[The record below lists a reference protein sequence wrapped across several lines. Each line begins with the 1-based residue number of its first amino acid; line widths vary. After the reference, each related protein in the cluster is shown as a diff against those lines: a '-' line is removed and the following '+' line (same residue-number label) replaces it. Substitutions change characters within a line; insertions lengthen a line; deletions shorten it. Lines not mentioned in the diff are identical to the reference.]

1 MGKRNSM
8 LTLLKCDLCCMFS
21 TKNAYIFKRHKIRC
35 KRERYTEAHTP
46 NQRPDKVKLKLSGAS
61 LFASASTSKLPK
73 LELQNSDPSSPADES
88 LELPEGSSDGNFKA
102 EEVPPSADSSTEIY
116 RKGNVYCRT
125 YRCPEC
131 TYWTNKSKTFLYH
144 LINTHNKNL
153 SIFVCSFCEYSCK
166 HRHKVQ
172 RHLKLV
178 HRYNIHIDDVKIEY
192 QNEASAANFK
202 SKSPKLP
209 AVSPIKNIA
218 PLKVKIALTTTA
230 GRQAA
235 RGKDI
240 LPVGYE
246 NHIVELTSGGKK
258 LFKCKYCLFNN
269 ADKYRVSKH
278 VQCIHINAKTYKCNI
293 CAFTTVKKKDYY
305 THKSTHSGKAAYVCD
320 ECDYTSD
327 FKPNLD
333 RHRLNH
339 TNSYNIKCKFC
350 TYSCDHEGTVKRHM
364 ANNHTNSAENVSLI
378 FPDADT
384 SVESTIDEAPP
395 HGLKPAVASPNM
407 GKVKSPNS
415 SANISDTDFGG
426 EGIPS
431 LQTVEGSFFCP
442 LCGLKYKRSSDL
454 NRHMK
459 LKHKMTVK
467 QYLRDV
473 DLYRNSTPVV
483 VSNQVELEVEQPH
496 EEEEEE
502 EVAGDGP
509 LDLSVSS
516 KDLDEIMDKDS
527 LKCCYCT
534 YQAKWP
540 SDLQRHMVVHTVE
553 KRYKCPHCN
562 KQYKY
567 VGDLNVHLRRD
578 HKKEPGSVKHVKVPT
593 IPNRKSSPAIFKC
606 PSCSFTSPWK
616 SEVDRHSKLHKGDK
630 PFCCKHC
637 TYQTHWK
644 GDIRRHMYK
653 HHPAVMVDD
662 VILDEVITILA
673 DKLPGKDKEVAE
685 PLDEEKMEVESISS
699 HDTDHMFDGEDED
712 ESDSES
718 SPMKAS
724 PSGLFRC
731 NYCDFVTNAQSKL
744 KAHESTHTNL
754 KQYMCPVCGRRANW
768 KWDIRKHIRKDHHN
782 SPLDVV
788 KLSRQEAEATI
799 QTYMDTMPVVRR
811 EHHLNVPASTEE
823 EPGKPGNSFVCSACD
838 FNSSTR
844 VAVSRHIRNSH
855 SGLNVDIICLVE
867 EDVDDE
873 VQIKIPRMSLPSVH
887 EPRMSTPIAAAN
899 IPTRNLPPFYIA
911 EQGDKD
917 KPYKCVECGKTG
929 NIKADIRKHYHYRH
943 PNQPIRIWYTDE
955 SGTKMLP
962 EEPPIPLNNKRKLSA
977 SSISSM
983 LEHERTPS
991 KNMSNTTEATPEKE
1005 ALEVSH
1011 NRVSA
1016 ASLIKPFMCGDC
1028 GKRSATKADIK
1039 KHYNYI
1045 HPGAEVKVV
1054 YQENPNSPYDRFKS
1068 NCNSSQTTPAS
1079 SPAKSPSPAKRA
1091 SHSYPGG
1098 LPIASADPKVFGYCK
1113 PFQCSDCGR
1122 RSNWKWDLNKHI
1134 RMKHPGSTTAHM
1146 IALTEEE
1153 ARGSHDEYM
1162 AQFSQTTHV
1171 SSAYK
1176 KAVKLEAEKA
1186 PEINNPQSVPSKGVY
1201 KQFKC
1206 SGCPYR
1212 SNWRSDILRHTKRK
1226 HGGRSRLVV
1235 MDTEEAKVSL
1245 MEYNYNPRKKREGDQ
1260 IPQSKHSSGLTN
1272 IWKCGKCPFKNRD
1285 RTVVIN
1291 HLSMH
1296 SVKAYKCSIC
1306 NYATNYRS
1314 SACRHIRVRHHS
1326 ENLSLCRSAIK
1337 CVKQGKDGQVLE
1349 PVENV
1354 EKEDFDWK
1362 DAEPDNF
1369 YDMFKC
1375 KLCGFQSSWRSCV
1388 TRHLREKHKGGGSKG
1403 KVLRVRKYLKDEHKS
1418 NKEVRIADRRFKCEV
1433 CPYRTDKSN
1442 LLQFHMSCHTA
1453 QPNAQ
1458 QVKCPYCPYFVV
1470 AQRLLRQHI
1479 KLHEGNVYPETAT
1492 STKEVVF
1499 SAPTTPVK
1507 SNVVPSISTTPK
1519 RHRCEKCPYT
1529 SNSKNDYLYHK
1540 QFHKPKEN
1548 AEFKCHLCDYWVTH
1562 RRLLKQHMKVH
1573 EIYHA
1578 SPAAKS
1584 TNSSVQSSPCK
1595 SDFSE
1600 SSSIYDM
1607 VQLANYKQKVIA
1619 SKIMPSISQKPLMSP
1634 MKIACSVGNKPGYV
1648 FRNGVYKKL
1657 QKCKK
1662 CPYMTVRLRNLKLH
1676 EMMHNVRVSRAPM
1689 LKCPHCD
1696 YYVGSKGLISHHLK
1710 VHQPGYMADFSD
1722 TTISDLEAMEGG
1734 GADEDVDDK
1743 SDIVDIP
1750 YESKV
1755 DTLYEIARFK
1765 KYSCEKCPY
1774 ASAKRSHYEHHVEL
1788 HGSKQRCG
1796 CRYCDYSVPS
1806 QNLLAQ
1812 HEKLHRTP
1820 NQNLMVAQSLS
1831 NLLQLPE
1838 VPADVALASALP
1850 PLDTKE
1856 SFTVNVTHDHLE
1868 LFENSS
1874 EADSEPKKLYRCD
1887 RCPYANVRRDHLLSH
1902 LKFHMIRS
1910 DLACPYCDYTAAKQ
1924 HLLTQHIKVHFSPLP
1939 ELSNWLAQNG
1949 QMDRMK
1955 QSKEPDITEALYVAQ
1970 LLQGEIKKEASRKSM
1985 EVELSKSEVV
1995 EKMSSAECSLT
2006 DIPSSSSDCQMS
2018 TTEPVAVNP
2027 ASESSAKTQIEGEAE
2042 VKTPTE
2048 DEISASGKPAS
2059 DDGPEAETSETELP
2073 GVVPVNGGPMA
2084 VDPSSEAQVP
2094 VAIQTPAVNGVPEAV
2109 SLPIENGAPSVE
2121 KSQTESG
2128 ILADPAAE
2136 SQVAEVTQEEVKE
2149 PSKDDG
2155 YICQYCDREFSA
2167 SDLLVMHEMQ
2177 HLIGNNFKDYMVEGH
2192 FQTKTENSE
2201 AMTNGDSEN
2210 VEEKGRIEEETIKD
2224 VVVQNGEEKCSQNG
2238 ETPVTPVQ
2246 NGVKDKVTETPKE
2259 SEGSGLGE
2267 GTDNH
2272 LIEEKPMETDQ

>member
-1 MGKRNSM
+1 MGKKNSM
-8 LTLLKCDLCCMFS
+8 LTLLKCDLCSVFS

-35 KRERYTEAHTP
+35 KRERYTEAHAP
-46 NQRPDKVKLKLSGAS
+46 KQDKVKLKLSGAS

-73 LELQNSDPSSPADES
+73 LELQEPSS
-88 LELPEGSSDGNFKA
+88 
-102 EEVPPSADSSTEIY
+102 SADQSVDLNVQTEEEPTAANSQTETY

-144 LINTHNKNL
+144 MIDTHHKNL
-153 SIFVCSFCEYSCK
+153 SIFSCNFCEYACK

-178 HRYNIHIDDVKIEY
+178 HRYNIDIDDVKIEY
-192 QNEASAANFK
+192 QTEMSAANYK
-202 SKSPKLP
+202 SKSPKVP
-209 AVSPIKNIA
+209 AESPVKNIA

-230 GRQAA
+230 SRQAA

-246 NHIVELTSGGKK
+246 NHMVELTSGGQK

-278 VQCIHINAKTYKCNI
+278 VQCIHINARTYKCNI
-293 CAFTTVKKKDYY
+293 CSFTTVKKKDYY
-305 THKSTHSGKAAYVCD
+305 MHKSSHSGKTAYKCM

-339 TNSYNIKCKFC
+339 TNKYSIKCKFC

-395 HGLKPAVASPNM
+395 QGIKAAMASPIPSKQKGPNTSLNM
-407 GKVKSPNS
+407 
-415 SANISDTDFGG
+415 SDTEIAGD
-426 EGIPS
+426 GIPS

-467 QYLRDV
+467 QYLRDI
-473 DLYRNSTPVV
+473 DLYTNTATPVI
-483 VSNQVELEVEQPH
+483 SNQV

-502 EVAGDGP
+502 ADGDGP

-516 KDLDEIMDKDS
+516 NKDLDDSMDKDN

-534 YQAKWP
+534 YHAKWP

-637 TYQTHWK
+637 VYQTHWK

-673 DKLPGKDKEVAE
+673 DKLPGKDKEVGE
-685 PLDEEKMEVESISS
+685 PLDDEKMEVGSNSS
-699 HDTDHMFDGEDED
+699 HDTDHVFDGEDND
-712 ESDSES
+712 DDSDSES
-718 SPMKAS
+718 TPLKPS
-724 PSGLFRC
+724 PSGLYRC
-731 NYCDFVTNAQSKL
+731 NFCDFVTNAQSKL

-754 KQYMCPVCGRRANW
+754 KQYMCPICGRRANW
-768 KWDIRKHIRKDHHN
+768 KWDIRKHIRKDHPV
-782 SPLDVV
+782 SALDVV

-799 QTYMDTMPVVRR
+799 QAYLDTMPVVRR
-811 EHHLNVPASTEE
+811 EHHLNVPTNNEE
-823 EPGKPGNSFVCSACD
+823 EEGEAGKPGNSFVCSACD

-844 VAVSRHIRNSH
+844 VAVSRHIRTAH

-873 VQIKIPRMSLPSVH
+873 IQIKIPRISS
-887 EPRMSTPIAAAN
+887 ESKTSTPVAVADN
-899 IPTRNLPPFYIA
+899 STSNLAPLFNA
-911 EQGDKD
+911 GD
-917 KPYKCVECGKTG
+917 KPYKCVACGKTG

-943 PNQPIRIWYTDE
+943 PNQPIKIWYTDE

-962 EEPPIPLNNKRKLSA
+962 EEPPMPRNNKRKLS
-977 SSISSM
+977 SSFTSNM
-983 LEHERTPS
+983 LDLEKTPG
-991 KNMSNTTEATPEKE
+991 KDIANDTEATPEK
-1005 ALEVSH
+1005 LTPEVVQ

-1045 HPGAEVKVV
+1045 HPGLEVRVV
-1054 YQENPNSPYDRFKS
+1054 YQENPNSPYDRFKPVH
-1068 NCNSSQTTPAS
+1068 NSQTTPAS
-1079 SPAKSPSPAKRA
+1079 SPSKGPSPSKRPYNN
-1091 SHSYPGG
+1091 YPGG

-1146 IALTEEE
+1146 IALTEAE
-1153 ARGSHDEYM
+1153 ARATHDEYM

-1176 KAVKLEAEKA
+1176 RAVLQEAEKV
-1186 PEINNPQSVPSKGVY
+1186 PKTSPQNIPSKGVY

-1212 SNWRSDILRHTKRK
+1212 SNWRSDIVRHTKRK

-1245 MEYNYNPRKKREGDQ
+1245 MEYNYNPRKKREGDEN
-1260 IPQSKHSSGLTN
+1260 PPSKQGGGLTN
-1272 IWKCGKCPFKNRD
+1272 IWKCGKCSFKNRD

-1296 SVKAYKCSIC
+1296 NVKAYRCSLC
-1306 NYATNYRS
+1306 NYSTNYRS

-1349 PVENV
+1349 PVANT
-1354 EKEDFDWK
+1354 EKEEFDWK
-1362 DAEPDNF
+1362 DAEPNNF
-1369 YDMFKC
+1369 YDVFKC

-1403 KVLRVRKYLKDEHKS
+1403 KVLRVRKYLKDEQKSKS
-1418 NKEVRIADRRFKCEV
+1418 NVRIADRRFKCDV

-1442 LLQFHMSCHTA
+1442 LLQFHMSCHKA
-1453 QPNAQ
+1453 QPDSQ

-1479 KLHEGNVYPETAT
+1479 KLHEENVYPEPTNN
-1492 STKEVVF
+1492 KEVVF

-1507 SNVVPSISTTPK
+1507 NVTPVFQTTPK

-1573 EIYHA
+1573 EVNHQ

-1584 TNSSVQSSPCK
+1584 TNSSAQSSPCK

-1676 EMMHNVRVSRAPM
+1676 EMMHNVRISRNPL

-1710 VHQPGYMADFSD
+1710 VHQPGYMMDFSD

-1734 GADEDVDDK
+1734 AAEEDVDDK

-1838 VPADVALASALP
+1838 VPADVALASTLP

-1856 SFTVNVTHDHLE
+1856 SFTVSVTHDHLE
-1868 LFENSS
+1868 LFENSAD
-1874 EADSEPKKLYRCD
+1874 ADSEPKKLYRCD

-1910 DLACPYCDYTAAKQ
+1910 DLACPYCDYTASKQ

-1970 LLQGEIKKEASRKSM
+1970 LLQGEIKKETNRRSLETGPSRNNRWREEKSGSQCFRGKFDRHSIQNPSTLPQM
-1985 EVELSKSEVV
+1985 LKFPV
-1995 EKMSSAECSLT
+1995 SAEAQKEVDLPAENKTSGEDCQTGSGVLT
-2006 DIPSSSSDCQMS
+2006 DSPEKIPV
-2018 TTEPVAVNP
+2018 T
-2027 ASESSAKTQIEGEAE
+2027 E
-2042 VKTPTE
+2042 VKV
-2048 DEISASGKPAS
+2048 K
-2059 DDGPEAETSETELP
+2059 
-2073 GVVPVNGGPMA
+2073 
-2084 VDPSSEAQVP
+2084 
-2094 VAIQTPAVNGVPEAV
+2094 
-2109 SLPIENGAPSVE
+2109 
-2121 KSQTESG
+2121 
-2128 ILADPAAE
+2128 
-2136 SQVAEVTQEEVKE
+2136 QEMKE
-2149 PSKDDG
+2149 PCKIDS
-2155 YICQYCDREFSA
+2155 YICQYCDREFAA
-2167 SDLLVMHEMQ
+2167 SGQLVMHEMQ
-2177 HLIGNNFKDYMVEGH
+2177 HLIGNNFKDYLAENHAKTEKQEVIMNGKSEKVDETVKD
-2192 FQTKTENSE
+2192 QTKKNDKINSE
-2201 AMTNGDSEN
+2201 ETECPQKG
-2210 VEEKGRIEEETIKD
+2210 EK
-2224 VVVQNGEEKCSQNG
+2224 
-2238 ETPVTPVQ
+2238 PVQ
-2246 NGVKDKVTETPKE
+2246 NGIEDKQEKGPKLNGDE
-2259 SEGSGLGE
+2259 PGLHE
-2267 GTDNH
+2267 GTENVTV
-2272 LIEEKPMETDQ
+2272 EENLMETD

>member
-1 MGKRNSM
+1 MGKKNSM
-8 LTLLKCDLCCMFS
+8 LTLLKCDLCSVFS

-46 NQRPDKVKLKLSGAS
+46 KQDKVKFKLSGAS
-61 LFASASTSKLPK
+61 LFASASTSRLTK
-73 LELQNSDPSSPADES
+73 LEQPEPISPAE
-88 LELPEGSSDGNFKA
+88 ELVDDLPVEGEKDPDPDDPQSENF
-102 EEVPPSADSSTEIY
+102 
-116 RKGNVYCRT
+116 RKGHVYCRT
-125 YRCPEC
+125 YRCTDC

-144 LINTHNKNL
+144 LIDAHNKSL
-153 SIFVCSFCEYSCK
+153 TIFACNFCEYACK

-178 HRYNIHIDDVKIEY
+178 HHYNIDIDDVKIEY
-192 QNEASAANFK
+192 QSEMSAANYK
-202 SKSPKLP
+202 NKSPK
-209 AVSPIKNIA
+209 ASAESPVKNIA

-230 GRQAA
+230 SRQAA
-235 RGKDI
+235 RGKEV

-246 NHIVELTSGGKK
+246 NHIVELTSGGQK

-293 CAFTTVKKKDYY
+293 CPFTTVKKKDYY
-305 THKSTHSGKAAYVCD
+305 AHKSSHSGKTAYKCH

-339 TNSYNIKCKFC
+339 TNKYSIKCKFC

-384 SVESTIDEAPP
+384 SVESVIDENPP
-395 HGLKPAVASPNM
+395 QSLQTATDSPVS
-407 GKVKSPNS
+407 GKQKDQNTSL
-415 SANISDTDFGG
+415 NISDTEILG
-426 EGIPS
+426 EGIPK
-431 LQTVEGSFFCP
+431 LQTLEGSFFCP
-442 LCGLKYKRSSDL
+442 ICGLKYRRSSDL

-459 LKHKMTVK
+459 LKHKVTVK
-467 QYLRDV
+467 QYLRDI
-473 DLYRNSTPVV
+473 DLYANTAAEVGP
-483 VSNQVELEVEQPH
+483 NQLELESYQPQ
-496 EEEEEE
+496 EE
-502 EVAGDGP
+502 ADGDIP

-516 KDLDEIMDKDS
+516 NKDLDDSMDNDS
-527 LKCCYCT
+527 LKCCYCS

-606 PSCSFTSPWK
+606 PSCTFTSPWK

-637 TYQTHWK
+637 IYQTHWK

-653 HHPAVMVDD
+653 HHPGVMVDD
-662 VILDEVITILA
+662 VVLDDVITILA
-673 DKLPGKDKEVAE
+673 DKLPGKDKEAGE
-685 PLDEEKMEVESISS
+685 LLDDERIEKES
-699 HDTDHMFDGEDED
+699 DTSFDTENVFDGEDD
-712 ESDSES
+712 DSGSES
-718 SPMKAS
+718 PPLKPS
-724 PSGLFRC
+724 PSGLYRC
-731 NYCDFVTNAQSKL
+731 NFCDFVTNAQSKL
-744 KAHESTHTNL
+744 KYHESTHTNL

-768 KWDIRKHIRKDHHN
+768 KWDIRKHIKKDHPI
-782 SPLDVV
+782 SSLDVI
-788 KLSRQEAEATI
+788 KLSRKEAEATI
-799 QTYMDTMPVVRR
+799 QAYLDTMPVVRR
-811 EHHLNVPASTEE
+811 EHHLNVPTNTEVTDTGEEAS
-823 EPGKPGNSFVCSACD
+823 KAGNSFVCSACD
-838 FNSSTR
+838 FNSNTR
-844 VAVSRHIRNSH
+844 VAVSRHIRTAH

-873 VQIKIPRMSLPSVH
+873 IQIKIPRMSS
-887 EPRMSTPIAAAN
+887 EIKTSTPVAVTDSAIN
-899 IPTRNLPPFYIA
+899 NHPSFYNA
-911 EQGDKD
+911 EPDD

-943 PNQPIRIWYTDE
+943 PNQPIKILYTDE

-962 EEPPIPLNNKRKLSA
+962 EEAPMPRNNKRKLS
-977 SSISSM
+977 SSSDVSNM
-983 LEHERTPS
+983 LDMERTPNKS
-991 KNMSNTTEATPEKE
+991 MTNETEATPEKQTPD
-1005 ALEVSH
+1005 VTQ

-1028 GKRSATKADIK
+1028 GKRSSTKADIK

-1045 HPGAEVKVV
+1045 HPGLEVKVV
-1054 YQENPNSPYDRFKS
+1054 YQENPNSPYDRFKPA
-1068 NCNSSQTTPAS
+1068 NTTPTAPAS
-1079 SPAKSPSPAKRA
+1079 SPAKSPSPGSAGRRPYNN
-1091 SHSYPGG
+1091 YPGG

-1134 RMKHPGSTTAHM
+1134 RLKHPGSTTAHM
-1146 IALTEEE
+1146 IALTEAE
-1153 ARGSHDEYM
+1153 ARATHDEYM
-1162 AQFSQTTHV
+1162 AMFNQTTHV

-1176 KAVKLEAEKA
+1176 RAVMQEAEEAEKVQKIERDTT
-1186 PEINNPQSVPSKGVY
+1186 PETLADTIADTTTDTTTDETDKMDTNPQNIPSKGVY

-1212 SNWRSDILRHTKRK
+1212 SNWRSDIVRHTKRK

-1245 MEYNYNPRKKREGDQ
+1245 MEYNYNPRKKREGDDNTV
-1260 IPQSKHSSGLTN
+1260 SKHDNGLTN
-1272 IWKCGKCPFKNRD
+1272 IWKCGKCSFKNRD

-1296 SVKAYKCSIC
+1296 NVKAYKCSLC
-1306 NYATNYRS
+1306 NYSTNYRS

-1349 PVENV
+1349 PISST

-1362 DAEPDNF
+1362 DAEPNNF

-1403 KVLRVRKYLKDEHKS
+1403 KVLRVRKYLKDDQKS
-1418 NKEVRIADRRFKCEV
+1418 KSAVRIADRRFKCDV

-1442 LLQFHMSCHTA
+1442 LLQFHMSCHKA
-1453 QPNAQ
+1453 QPDTQ

-1479 KLHEGNVYPETAT
+1479 KLHEENVYPETT
-1492 STKEVVF
+1492 SKKEAPVF

-1507 SNVVPSISTTPK
+1507 NVTPVIQTTPK

-1573 EIYHA
+1573 EVYHP

-1584 TNSSVQSSPCK
+1584 TNSSAQSSPCK

-1676 EMMHNVRVSRAPM
+1676 EMMHNVRISRNPL

-1710 VHQPGYMADFSD
+1710 VHQPGYMMDFSD
-1722 TTISDLEAMEGG
+1722 TTISDLEAIENG
-1734 GADEDVDDK
+1734 GAEEDVDDK

-1750 YESKV
+1750 YENKV

-1856 SFTVNVTHDHLE
+1856 SFTVSVTHDHLE
-1868 LFENSS
+1868 LFENS
-1874 EADSEPKKLYRCD
+1874 ADTDSEPKKLYRCD

-1910 DLACPYCDYTAAKQ
+1910 DLACPYCDYTASKQ

-1955 QSKEPDITEALYVAQ
+1955 QSKEPDITEALHVAQ
-1970 LLQGEIKKEASRKSM
+1970 LIQGEIKKEGNKRGLVTDHSRTGEKTGQAVSA
-1985 EVELSKSEVV
+1985 SKSNL
-1995 EKMSSAECSLT
+1995 S
-2006 DIPSSSSDCQMS
+2006 DIPSSSSDCQLS
-2018 TTEPVAVNP
+2018 TTEPVAV
-2027 ASESSAKTQIEGEAE
+2027 
-2042 VKTPTE
+2042 
-2048 DEISASGKPAS
+2048 KPAVEVLEKS
-2059 DDGPEAETSETELP
+2059 IETEKAAPERLSKETPETSE
-2073 GVVPVNGGPMA
+2073 NNA
-2084 VDPSSEAQVP
+2084 VDVVKPVTDQPKSINSSLESDMDVSVKEEKADEHPSENKTIEKDTGSKMLTEPAMELSEVQ
-2094 VAIQTPAVNGVPEAV
+2094 
-2109 SLPIENGAPSVE
+2109 
-2121 KSQTESG
+2121 
-2128 ILADPAAE
+2128 AE
-2136 SQVAEVTQEEVKE
+2136 QEETKE
-2149 PSKDDG
+2149 KLDG
-2155 YICQYCDREFSA
+2155 YICQYCDREFAA
-2167 SDLLVMHEMQ
+2167 SGHLVMHEMQ
-2177 HLIGNNFKDYMVEGH
+2177 HLIGNNFKDYLTESQVQIKTEEVEVMINGESEKVDKTVVDE
-2192 FQTKTENSE
+2192 TKTDNTK
-2201 AMTNGDSEN
+2201 TNEEVCPNKGAN
-2210 VEEKGRIEEETIKD
+2210 PVE
-2224 VVVQNGEEKCSQNG
+2224 
-2238 ETPVTPVQ
+2238 
-2246 NGVKDKVTETPKE
+2246 NGVEDGQVDEPKLDGQETVVSDAKE
-2259 SEGSGLGE
+2259 NEQE
-2267 GTDNH
+2267 
-2272 LIEEKPMETDQ
+2272 IPMEIDQ

>member
-1 MGKRNSM
+1 MGKKNSM

-35 KRERYTEAHTP
+35 KRERYTEAHAP
-46 NQRPDKVKLKLSGAS
+46 KQDKVKLKFSGAS
-61 LFASASTSKLPK
+61 LFASASTSRLPK
-73 LELQNSDPSSPADES
+73 LELEEPSSPADEGV
-88 LELPEGSSDGNFKA
+88 ELPLESSDCNNQT
-102 EEVPPSADSSTEIY
+102 EEEPASISSPPTETY

-125 YRCPEC
+125 YRCTEC

-144 LINTHNKNL
+144 LINTHHKNL
-153 SIFVCSFCEYSCK
+153 SIFSCNFCEYACK

-178 HRYNIHIDDVKIEY
+178 HRYNIDIDDVKIEY
-192 QNEASAANFK
+192 QTEIAAANYK
-202 SKSPKLP
+202 SKSPKTP
-209 AVSPIKNIA
+209 AESPVKNIA

-278 VQCIHINAKTYKCNI
+278 VQCIHINARTYKCNI
-293 CAFTTVKKKDYY
+293 CSFTTVKKKDYY
-305 THKSTHSGKAAYVCD
+305 SHKSKHSGKTAYKCM

-339 TNSYNIKCKFC
+339 TNNYSIKCKFC

-384 SVESTIDEAPP
+384 SVECTIDEAPP
-395 HGLKPAVASPNM
+395 DGVKLTVASPVL
-407 GKVKSPNS
+407 GKQKGTSL
-415 SANISDTDFGG
+415 NISDSEILS

-467 QYLRDV
+467 QYL
-473 DLYRNSTPVV
+473 
-483 VSNQVELEVEQPH
+483 QAEVEQQQ
-496 EEEEEE
+496 EE
-502 EVAGDGP
+502 AGDGP

-516 KDLDEIMDKDS
+516 KDVDDITDKDS

-534 YQAKWP
+534 YIAKWP

-637 TYQTHWK
+637 VYQTHWK

-662 VILDEVITILA
+662 VVLDDVITILT
-673 DKLPGKDKEVAE
+673 DKLPGKDKDVTE
-685 PLDEEKMEVESISS
+685 PLDGEKMEIESNSS
-699 HDTDHMFDGEDED
+699 RDTDQVFDED
-712 ESDSES
+712 DDDDSDSES
-718 SPMKAS
+718 SPLKAS
-724 PSGLFRC
+724 PSGLYRC
-731 NYCDFVTNAQSKL
+731 NYCDFITNAKSKL
-744 KAHESTHTNL
+744 KAHVSTHTNL

-768 KWDIRKHIRKDHHN
+768 KWDIRKHIRKDH
-782 SPLDVV
+782 PDTVLDVV

-799 QTYMDTMPVVRR
+799 QTYLDTMPVVRR
-811 EHHLNVPASTEE
+811 DHHLNVPATNEE
-823 EPGKPGNSFVCSACD
+823 DGEAGKPGNSFVCSACD
-838 FNSSTR
+838 YNSSTR

-867 EDVDDE
+867 ED
-873 VQIKIPRMSLPSVH
+873 
-887 EPRMSTPIAAAN
+887 MSTPVVASD
-899 IPTRNLPPFYIA
+899 TSTSNLPPFYVS
-911 EQGDKD
+911 EPGDKD

-943 PNQPIRIWYTDE
+943 PNQPIKIWYTDD

-962 EEPPIPLNNKRKLSA
+962 EEPPIPRNNKRKLS
-977 SSISSM
+977 SSSSTSSM
-983 LEHERTPS
+983 P
-991 KNMSNTTEATPEKE
+991 
-1005 ALEVSH
+1005 
-1011 NRVSA
+1011 
-1016 ASLIKPFMCGDC
+1016 SLIKPFMCGDC

-1045 HPGAEVKVV
+1045 HPGLEVRVF
-1054 YQENPNSPYDRFKS
+1054 YQENPNAPHDRF
-1068 NCNSSQTTPAS
+1068 NTTVPNSPTTPVS
-1079 SPAKSPSPAKRA
+1079 SPAKGPSPGRRPY
-1091 SHSYPGG
+1091 SNYPGG

-1146 IALTEEE
+1146 IALTEAD
-1153 ARGSHDEYM
+1153 ARATHDEYM

-1176 KAVKLEAEKA
+1176 KAVMQEAEKA
-1186 PEINNPQSVPSKGVY
+1186 TKTTSPQNVPSKGVY

-1212 SNWRSDILRHTKRK
+1212 SNWRSDIVRHTKRK

-1245 MEYNYNPRKKREGDQ
+1245 MEYNYNPRKKREADENS
-1260 IPQSKHSSGLTN
+1260 QSKNNSGLSN
-1272 IWKCGKCPFKNRD
+1272 IWKCGKCSFKNLD

-1296 SVKAYKCSIC
+1296 NVKAYKCSIC

-1337 CVKQGKDGQVLE
+1337 CVKQGKDGQMME
-1349 PVENV
+1349 PIDNRER
-1354 EKEDFDWK
+1354 EDFDWK
-1362 DAEPDNF
+1362 DAEPDDH

-1403 KVLRVRKYLKDEHKS
+1403 KVLRVRKYFKDEKRS
-1418 NKEVRIADRRFKCEV
+1418 KGEVRVTERRFKCDV

-1442 LLQFHMSCHTA
+1442 LLQFHMSCHKA
-1453 QPNAQ
+1453 QPGAQ

-1479 KLHEGNVYPETAT
+1479 KLHEGNVYKETTT
-1492 STKEVVF
+1492 STTKEVVF
-1499 SAPTTPVK
+1499 PTPTTPVK
-1507 SNVVPSISTTPK
+1507 TVAPSIPTTPK

-1573 EIYHA
+1573 EINHQ

-1584 TNSSVQSSPCK
+1584 TNSSAQSSPCK

-1676 EMMHNVRVSRAPM
+1676 EMMHNVRISRNPL

-1710 VHQPGYMADFSD
+1710 VHQPGYMMDISD
-1722 TTISDLEAMEGG
+1722 TTISDLEAIEGG
-1734 GADEDVDDK
+1734 GAEEDVDDK

-1868 LFENSS
+1868 LFENSADS
-1874 EADSEPKKLYRCD
+1874 ESEPKKLYRCD

-1910 DLACPYCDYTAAKQ
+1910 DLACPYCDYTASKQ

-1970 LLQGEIKKEASRKSM
+1970 LLQGEIKKEACRKNM
-1985 EVELSKSEVV
+1985 ENDHSKNESGEQIP
-1995 EKMSSAECSLT
+1995 STAECSLT
-2006 DIPSSSSDCQMS
+2006 DIPSSSSDCHLS
-2018 TTEPVAVNP
+2018 TTEPVAVK
-2027 ASESSAKTQIEGEAE
+2027 S
-2042 VKTPTE
+2042 PTE
-2048 DEISASGKPAS
+2048 VENVATEKPS
-2059 DDGPEAETSETELP
+2059 TDNGSEVSQTE
-2073 GVVPVNGGPMA
+2073 
-2084 VDPSSEAQVP
+2084 
-2094 VAIQTPAVNGVPEAV
+2094 V
-2109 SLPIENGAPSVE
+2109 SLPSVDDDSKAINTASEVETPELNQTSKAASCPVENGTS
-2121 KSQTESG
+2121 SNGDGQTESAM
-2128 ILADPAAE
+2128 LTDSP
-2136 SQVAEVTQEEVKE
+2136 EVTEVNVKLEEPCKVD
-2149 PSKDDG
+2149 S
-2155 YICQYCDREFSA
+2155 YICQYCDREFTA
-2167 SDLLVMHEMQ
+2167 SGQLVMHEMQ
-2177 HLIGNNFKDYMVEGH
+2177 HLIGNNFKDYLVECY
-2192 FQTKTENSE
+2192 TKTEKPE
-2201 AMTNGDSEN
+2201 ELTNGEGKN
-2210 VEEKGRIEEETIKD
+2210 NEKTVEAGMVKD
-2224 VVVQNGEEKCSQNG
+2224 DIVNGEETKCPQ
-2238 ETPVTPVQ
+2238 EEKPVQ
-2246 NGVKDKVTETPKE
+2246 NGVGDKLMEEPKIN
-2259 SEGSGLGE
+2259 GE
-2267 GTDNH
+2267 ELVHTDETDNQ
-2272 LIEEKPMETDQ
+2272 LQEEKPMETDL